1 MYRTNSFYQNRFFES
16 LPKADFL
23 KNDFDVSIVKGDENI
38 KIVFIV
44 RIAVHRVLFD
54 GHVSGAHV
62 LKIQKFIGKTWT
74 FVKCLPCMRYTNL
87 IWKQNPEML
96 AARAFQRS
104 NKELWQ

>member
-54 GHVSGAHV
+54 DHVSGAHV
-62 LKIQKFIGKTWT
+62 LKIQKFIGKT
-74 FVKCLPCMRYTNL
+74 
-87 IWKQNPEML
+87 
-96 AARAFQRS
+96 
-104 NKELWQ
+104 